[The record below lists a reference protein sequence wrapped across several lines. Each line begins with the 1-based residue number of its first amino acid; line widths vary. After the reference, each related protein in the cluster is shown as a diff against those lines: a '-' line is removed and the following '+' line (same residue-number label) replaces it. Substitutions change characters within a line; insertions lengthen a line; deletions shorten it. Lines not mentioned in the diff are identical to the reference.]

1 MPNPRDVG
9 RGEHGRHAMLCVGY
23 SDVDQVFIVR
33 NSWGADWGVKGYCYM
48 PYNYLMSKKLNDG
61 DCWMLR
67 SANRLP
73 EPEETWIDDDKP
85 VVKKSGAFKIN
96 EYPATAYDRVE
107 IPFSA
112 DEAPLEYLAE
122 LPEAYVAFAESIE
135 PATDF
140 IEDDEEFV
148 TGDDAT
154 DDEEIVNSED
164 EGTEAEGGDAED
176 EAGEE
181 EDDEAGEEG

>member
-107 IPFSA
+107 IPL
-112 DEAPLEYLAE
+112 APTKPLWNTWPSCPKRMSRSPKASSPQLTS
-122 LPEAYVAFAESIE
+122 LK
-135 PATDF
+135 T
-140 IEDDEEFV
+140 
-148 TGDDAT
+148 TR
-154 DDEEIVNSED
+154 NL
-164 EGTEAEGGDAED
+164 
-176 EAGEE
+176 
-181 EDDEAGEEG
+181 